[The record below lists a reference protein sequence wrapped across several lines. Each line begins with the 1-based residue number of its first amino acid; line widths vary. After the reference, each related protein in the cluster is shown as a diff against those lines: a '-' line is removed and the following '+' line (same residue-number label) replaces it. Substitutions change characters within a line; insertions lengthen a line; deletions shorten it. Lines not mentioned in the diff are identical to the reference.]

1 MNPEWEEVHIEKCFN
16 VELLDGYENWSLKD
30 IIFKLEIMEKNGPY
44 GIVLLYF
51 GKIIL
56 KMVLEASND
65 QKVPFD
71 LIKETICSFLETSVD
86 FGGDNVLGAFRNIK
100 AISGKD
106 YTISL
111 KYLLSAEKKMY
122 LL

>member
-1 MNPEWEEVHIEKCFN
+1 MVMRIGLSRNT
-16 VELLDGYENWSLKD
+16 
-30 IIFKLEIMEKNGPY
+30 PY
-44 GIVLLYF
+44 GIVLRYF

-56 KMVLEASND
+56 KIVLEASND

-111 KYLLSAEKKMY
+111 KY
-122 LL
+122 